1 MNKQPNGRKTMDIT
15 SYVMFGIA
23 AVLLLLALR
32 QGRAT
37 AWQGLQVTWATLWRE
52 LPLLLISFLIA
63 GLVQVLIPKE
73 LVSRWLGSQAG
84 VKSILIG
91 CVAGGLMPG
100 SPYAVFPI
108 VASLYRAG
116 ASLAAVVSFVS
127 AWALWSVSRLPVEIA
142 LIGPKAALVRYA
154 ITFLMPP
161 MAGFIAL
168 LVSRFL

>member
-1 MNKQPNGRKTMDIT
+1 MDIT
-15 SYVMFGIA
+15 SYVMVGIA

-37 AWQGLQVTWATLWRE
+37 AWQGLQEAWGTLWRN
-52 LPLLLISFLIA
+52 LPILLISFLIT

-73 LVSRWLGSQAG
+73 LINTWLGNQAG
-84 VKSILIG
+84 VKGILIG
-91 CVAGGLMPG
+91 CAVGGLVPG

-127 AWALWSVSRLPVEIA
+127 AWALWSVSRLPVEMT
-142 LIGPKAALVRYA
+142 LIEPKAALVRYA

-161 MAGFIAL
+161 TAGFIAL